1 MSEPVNLH
9 IVDREYTVSCEPHE
23 RTDLMDA
30 ARLLDT
36 RMREIRAG
44 NRSAGVDRIAVLA
57 ALNLAHELLQS
68 RHGADNGQREIALT
82 LDNLSRK
89 IDRLLATASR

>member
-1 MSEPVNLH
+1 MSEPVNLR
-9 IVDREYTVSCEPHE
+9 IAEREYTVACEPHE
-23 RTDLMDA
+23 RTDLLDA

-44 NRSAGVDRIAVLA
+44 NRTAGIDRIAVLA

-68 RHGADNGQREIALT
+68 RHDSESEQRQIVLS
-82 LDNLSRK
+82 LDSLSRK
-89 IDRLLATASR
+89 LDRLLATANR